1 MKPQNPISIKYIVST
16 FILTWLMVIPIYALH
31 NSTNNTSEDTIVVKD
46 DFSENINENL
56 WYYRTPQKNLHPDSV
71 VFKYESGSFNPW
83 KKDRFKQFY
92 NDDHYWLTG
101 IIKNSSGLTQEL
113 LLSFS
118 GIGYSLVIYQ
128 LHNEKL
134 VKIDSS
140 TTHTPIKDRPTRFRN
155 LTFPVTMSADS
166 MVHLFFK
173 VQKTMVRH
181 AVFNFNLSTEK
192 IYIIDELKKNFLMF
206 LYIGFFLFSLIF
218 TAIMYY
224 VFKERLHLYQLLY
237 ISLAIIFTLYILH
250 FFVYIFD
257 GKLFV
262 IASSIPTPMLPFL
275 CVLALYLVFM
285 EIAQTSRFSKIHRM
299 LKTTL
304 WLLGFTLLCSLCSYI
319 LYFFMPPV
327 LFKKVDNILRL
338 PTFIIVNIYGIVLLI
353 SIIYLFRKVAG
364 YVRIFFSTL
373 IISLFF
379 WVLAFMEFS
388 GLGTYTIVPPNN
400 LVVAHAIEIFVFL
413 ILSIYQFWME
423 RREKLALLESKLI
436 LQEKL
441 INATFEAQEGER
453 KRIAR
458 ELHDGLGGFLSAL
471 RMMVNRKRN
480 NINENQEIFQTFKE
494 VEVKLDFA
502 IKDVREISHNLMP
515 TDFDSKDFSDILEEH
530 IQYQNVNGEILFE
543 YYIDKKINEFPKLL
557 LINIYRIA
565 LELLSNIQKHSGATK
580 SSFQLIV
587 HDDQILLQMD
597 DNGNGFNS
605 SKINE
610 GIGLK
615 NIHSRVELYNGKI
628 NIDSGK
634 LGTTIIIEIPKPY
647 GN

>member
-1 MKPQNPISIKYIVST
+1 MLIWLIANPLYS
-16 FILTWLMVIPIYALH
+16 LH
-31 NSTNNTSEDTIVVKD
+31 NAGKKISVDTIYIKD
-46 DFSENINENL
+46 DFSEDLNDDL
-56 WYYRTPQKNLHPDSV
+56 WYYRTPQKNLPPDSIV
-71 VFKYESGSFNPW
+71 QIFEEGKFKPW
-83 KKDRFKQFY
+83 KRDRFKQFY
-92 NDDHYWLTG
+92 NDDHYWFNG
-101 IIKNSSGLTQEL
+101 IIKNASEWHQEL
-113 LLSFS
+113 FLSFS

-128 LHNEKL
+128 LHNGKL

-140 TTHTPIKDRPTRFRN
+140 STHTPLDERPSLFRN
-155 LTFPVTMSADS
+155 LTFPVNMETDS
-166 MVHLFFK
+166 TAHIFFK

-181 AVFNFNLSTEK
+181 AVFSFSLSTEK

-224 VFKERLHLYQLLY
+224 VFKERLHLYQLAY
-237 ISLAIIFTLYILH
+237 ITLAILFTLYILH

-275 CVLALYLVFM
+275 CVIALYLVFM
-285 EIAQTSRFSKIHRM
+285 EIANTSRFPYIHKM

-304 WLLGFTLLCSLCSYI
+304 WLLIFTLLCSLCSFV

-338 PTFIIVNIYGIVLLI
+338 PTFVIVNIYGIVLLI
-353 SIIYLFRKVAG
+353 SIIYLFRKVPR
-364 YVRIFFSTL
+364 YVRIFFSAL

-379 WVLAFMEFS
+379 WALAFMEFS
-388 GLGTYTIVPPNN
+388 GLGTFTIVPPNN

-441 INATFEAQEGER
+441 MNATFEAQEGER

-480 NINENQEIFQTFKE
+480 NINESQEIFQTFKE
-494 VEVKLDFA
+494 VEEKLDSA

-515 TDFDSKDFSDILEEH
+515 ADFDSKDFSDILEEH
-530 IQYQNVNGEILFE
+530 IQYQNVNGEIIFE
-543 YYIDKKINEFPKLL
+543 YYIDKKINQFPKLL